1 MVAKEEHIH
10 LNAVK
15 VIRYLF
21 SKKYGKDT
29 IFFVHISIT
38 CISGSN
44 KNLFWALTD
53 FSDTKQDICHL

>member
-29 IFFVHISIT
+29 IFLYIYQLHVSVDQTKIY
-38 CISGSN
+38 SG
-44 KNLFWALTD
+44 
-53 FSDTKQDICHL
+53 H